1 MTCGV
6 ESVKERKLIML
17 EQRQVSECLRQV
29 LRHSVALLWVELL
42 TENGAG
48 LKSAQNTFN
57 LKWRWLP
64 IALELYFLVNS
75 LDIH

>member
-1 MTCGV
+1 M
-6 ESVKERKLIML
+6 KEGKLIML
-17 EQRQVSECLRQV
+17 EQRQKSEFWRQV
-29 LRHSVALLWVELL
+29 LRHSIALLLVELL

-48 LKSAQNTFN
+48 LKLAQNTFN